1 MYIHVYTYSVCIYIL
16 CTCVNICIYVHVC
29 SYIITQNVHTY
40 IHGIYTDAYLRCMSG
55 EVPMSV
61 AVVEYFYHNATPQA
75 QPTSAPRIKHTNYL
89 LQVRILNIRITYYN
103 ATPQAQPTCVCE
115 FITAVPITTSA
126 PRGPLVP
133 LEGP

>member
-1 MYIHVYTYSVCIYIL
+1 MV
-16 CTCVNICIYVHVC
+16 CIYVHVC

-40 IHGIYTDAYLRCMSG
+40 IHGICTDAYLRCMSG